1 MLKVDF
7 SSIYFVFIV
16 IFSFLL
22 LNYIKLL
29 ISKVKK
35 FFYLLILIRSV
46 VIIILVT
53 LIINP
58 SITFSSFSNKTFDLV
73 IDNSKTMKKY
83 SQNLINNIKEI
94 KDWGDKNKIN
104 FNFYIFGNSLRKI
117 FDFDEIDF
125 SDSYTDFSDFV
136 NNYKS
141 TNEVI
146 LFSDGL
152 NNHGLTDINY
162 KNLNCVNVIG
172 YGNEVIPD
180 LDISIELLDTVI
192 SNDSIKINVLVKKN
206 LKNIYSSGSIYLN
219 NKFNKN
225 YSLINYNL
233 KENSYQKISLTL
245 PINKTDRFNSIYIT
259 SNHFESNYLNNSL
272 ELILPENKF
281 SSKKLL
287 LISGSISNNTS
298 YIKKIIKNNLYDYTI
313 DHIYRLNNNLW
324 SKSVNDFNFNDYSL
338 LVFDDFPLYD
348 DDNLII
354 DNLESKNQKIIYFL
368 GPNNL
373 SRNYIL
379 DFCNC
384 DYKNV
389 DNIVVNKISNEYF
402 YKGNYY
408 TLPSNEVNHIIQC
421 NNDINMSYDNG
432 NTFISK
438 YKNTILFLIPN
449 LKESS
454 YKIDGSNLIFED
466 LILSVIDNEIYSN
479 NRLFEIFVDTYNIN
493 IDTPLDVKIKL
504 YDRENINDLFLN
516 IYKDNKLYK
525 QFDNLE
531 KISLDLF
538 SKEIVFNKS
547 GEYVL
552 QAGLELHNYNTNS
565 NFINIIV
572 NKFDREIFVDGINME
587 FLSVISNNTEGVF
600 YKSINLDEFLENI
613 EISKVNTVNYTKF
626 DLNNLSYLLIII
638 IILLS
643 LEWYIRNKVG
653 LV

>member
-7 SSIYFVFIV
+7 SIIYFVFIV
-16 IFSFLL
+16 IFSFFL

-73 IDNSKTMKKY
+73 IDNSKSMKKY
-83 SQNLINNIKEI
+83 SQNLINNVKEI

-272 ELILPENKF
+272 ELFLPENKF

-389 DNIVVNKISNEYF
+389 DNVVVNKISNEYF

-421 NNDINMSYDNG
+421 NNDTNMSYDNG

-504 YDRENINDLFLN
+504 YDYENINDLFLN
-516 IYKDNKLYK
+516 IYKDSKLYK
-525 QFDNLE
+525 QSDNLE

-552 QAGLELHNYNTNS
+552 QAGLELYNYNTNS
-565 NFINIIV
+565 NFINIKV
-572 NKFDREIFVDGINME
+572 NKIDSEIFVEGINME
-587 FLSVISNNTEGVF
+587 FLSVISNNTEGAF

>member
-7 SSIYFVFIV
+7 SIIYFVFIV
-16 IFSFLL
+16 IFSFFLF
-22 LNYIKLL
+22 NYIKLL

-73 IDNSKTMKKY
+73 IDNSKSMKKY

-141 TNEVI
+141 SNEVI

-172 YGNEVIPD
+172 YGNEVISD

-206 LKNIYSSGSIYLN
+206 LKNIYSSGSIHLN

-259 SNHFESNYLNNSL
+259 NNHFESNYLNNSF
-272 ELILPENKF
+272 ELLLPENKF

-324 SKSVNDFNFNDYSL
+324 SKSINNFNFNDYSL

-354 DNLESKNQKIIYFL
+354 DNLDLKNQKIIYFL

-389 DNIVVNKISNEYF
+389 DNVVVNKISNEYF

-408 TLPSNEVNHIIQC
+408 TLPSNEVNHIIRC
-421 NNDINMSYDNG
+421 NNDTNMSYDNG

-438 YKNTILFLIPN
+438 YQNTILFLIPN

-504 YDRENINDLFLN
+504 YDYENINDLFLN

-552 QAGLELHNYNTNS
+552 QAGLELYNYNTNS
-565 NFINIIV
+565 NFINIKV

-587 FLSVISNNTEGVF
+587 FLSVISNNTEGAF

>member
-7 SSIYFVFIV
+7 SFIYLVFII
-16 IFSFLL
+16 IFSFFLF
-22 LNYIKLL
+22 NYIKLL
-29 ISKVKK
+29 SSKVKK
-35 FFYLLILIRSV
+35 FFYLLILLRTV

-73 IDNSKTMKKY
+73 IDNSKSMKKY
-83 SQNLINNIKEI
+83 SQDLINNIREI
-94 KDWGDKNKIN
+94 KDWGEINNIN
-104 FNFYIFGNSLRKI
+104 FNFYVFGNSLRKI
-117 FDFDEIDF
+117 FDFEEVDF

-141 TNEVI
+141 NNEVI

-162 KNLNCVNVIG
+162 KNLNSINIIG
-172 YGNEVIPD
+172 YGDQEVSN

-192 SNDSIKINVLVKKN
+192 YNDSIKINVLVKKN
-206 LKNIYSSGSIYLN
+206 KENIYSSGSIYLN
-219 NKFNKN
+219 NNFYKN
-225 YSLINYNL
+225 YSLSGYTL
-233 KENSYQKISLTL
+233 DKNSFQKITFTL
-245 PINKTDRFNSIYIT
+245 PINKTDRFNAIYLT
-259 SNHFESNYLNNSL
+259 NNHFESNYLNNNF
-272 ELILPENKF
+272 ELLLPENKF
-281 SSKKLL
+281 SRKKLL

-324 SKSVNDFNFNDYSL
+324 SKSINDFNFKDYSL

-348 DDNLII
+348 NDNSII
-354 DNLESKNQKIIYFL
+354 NNLEKYNQKIIYFL

-389 DNIVVNKISNEYF
+389 DNLVVNKISNEYY

-408 TLPSNEVNHIIQC
+408 VLPSNEVNHIIKC
-421 NNDINMSYDNG
+421 NNDTNISYDNG

-438 YKNTILFLIPN
+438 YKNIILFLIPN
-449 LKESS
+449 LKGSS
-454 YKIDGSNLIFED
+454 YKIDDSNLIFED
-466 LILSVIDNEIYSN
+466 LILSVIDNEIFSN

-504 YDRENINDLFLN
+504 YNRKNINDLFLN
-516 IYKDNKLYK
+516 IYKDNQLYK
-525 QFDNLE
+525 QFNDLE
-531 KISLDLF
+531 KMSLDLF
-538 SKEIVFNKS
+538 SKEMFFNES

-552 QAGLELHNYNTNS
+552 QAGLKLDNYNTKS
-565 NFINIIV
+565 NFINIKV
-572 NKFDREIFVDGINME
+572 NKNDREISVDGIDMD

-600 YKSINLDEFLENI
+600 YKNINLDEFLENI

-626 DLNNLSYLLIII
+626 DLNNLSYLLIVI

>member
-7 SSIYFVFIV
+7 SIIYFVFIV
-16 IFSFLL
+16 IFSFFLF
-22 LNYIKLL
+22 NYIKLL

-73 IDNSKTMKKY
+73 IDNSKSMKKY

-141 TNEVI
+141 SNEVI

-172 YGNEVIPD
+172 YGNEVISD

-206 LKNIYSSGSIYLN
+206 LKNIYSSGSIHLN

-259 SNHFESNYLNNSL
+259 NNHFESNYLNNSF
-272 ELILPENKF
+272 ELLLPENKF

-324 SKSVNDFNFNDYSL
+324 SKSINNFNFNDYSL

-354 DNLESKNQKIIYFL
+354 DNLDLKNQKIIYFL

-389 DNIVVNKISNEYF
+389 DNVVVNKISNEYF

-408 TLPSNEVNHIIQC
+408 TLPSNEVNHIIRC
-421 NNDINMSYDNG
+421 NNDTNMSYDNG

-438 YKNTILFLIPN
+438 YQNTILFLIPN

-504 YDRENINDLFLN
+504 YDYENINDLFLN

-552 QAGLELHNYNTNS
+552 QAGLELYNYNTNS
-565 NFINIIV
+565 NFINIKV

>member
-7 SSIYFVFIV
+7 SFIYLVFII
-16 IFSFLL
+16 IFSFFLF
-22 LNYIKLL
+22 NYIKLL
-29 ISKVKK
+29 SSKVKK
-35 FFYLLILIRSV
+35 FFYLLILIRSI

-73 IDNSKTMKKY
+73 IDNSKSMKKY
-83 SQNLINNIKEI
+83 SQDLINNIKEI
-94 KDWGDKNKIN
+94 KDWGEINNIN
-104 FNFYIFGNSLRKI
+104 FNFYVFGNSLRKI
-117 FDFDEIDF
+117 FDFEEVDF
-125 SDSYTDFSDFV
+125 SDNYTDFSDFV

-141 TNEVI
+141 NNEVI

-162 KNLNCVNVIG
+162 KNLNSINIIG
-172 YGNEVIPD
+172 YGNQEVSN

-192 SNDSIKINVLVKKN
+192 YNDSIKINVLVKKN
-206 LKNIYSSGSIYLN
+206 IENIYSSGAIYLN
-219 NKFNKN
+219 NNFYKN
-225 YSLINYNL
+225 YSLSDYNL
-233 KENSYQKISLTL
+233 DKNSFQKITFTL
-245 PINKTDRFNSIYIT
+245 PINKTDRINAIYLT
-259 SNHFESNYLNNSL
+259 NNHFESNYLNNNF
-272 ELILPENKF
+272 ELLLPENKF
-281 SSKKLL
+281 SRKKLL

-298 YIKKIIKNNLYDYTI
+298 YIKKIIKNNLYDYNV
-313 DHIYRLNNNLW
+313 DHIYRLSNNIW
-324 SKSVNDFNFNDYSL
+324 SRSINDLNFKNYSL

-348 DDNLII
+348 NDNSII
-354 DNLESKNQKIIYFL
+354 NNLEKYNQEIIYFL
-368 GPNNL
+368 GPNNY

-389 DNIVVNKISNEYF
+389 DNLVVNKISNEYF

-408 TLPSNEVNHIIQC
+408 VLPSNEVNHIIRC
-421 NNDINMSYDNG
+421 NNDTNISYDNG

-438 YKNTILFLIPN
+438 YKNITLFLIPN

-454 YKIDGSNLIFED
+454 YKIDDSNLIFED
-466 LILSVIDNEIYSN
+466 LILSVIDNEIFSN

-504 YDRENINDLFLN
+504 YSRKNINDLFLN
-516 IYKDNKLYK
+516 IYKDNQLFK
-525 QFDNLE
+525 QFNDLE
-531 KISLDLF
+531 KMSLDLF
-538 SKEIVFNKS
+538 SKEIFFNES

-552 QAGLELHNYNTNS
+552 QAGLKLDNFNTKS
-565 NFINIIV
+565 NFINIKV
-572 NKFDREIFVDGINME
+572 NKNDREISVDGIDME

-600 YKSINLDEFLENI
+600 YKNINLDEFLENI

-626 DLNNLSYLLIII
+626 DLNNLSYLLIVI

>member
-7 SSIYFVFIV
+7 SIIYFVFIV
-16 IFSFLL
+16 IFSFFL

-73 IDNSKTMKKY
+73 IDNSKSMKKY
-83 SQNLINNIKEI
+83 SQNLINNVKEI

-104 FNFYIFGNSLRKI
+104 FNFYIFGNSLRRI

-141 TNEVI
+141 SNEVI

-272 ELILPENKF
+272 ELFLPENKF

-298 YIKKIIKNNLYDYTI
+298 YIKKIIKNNLYDYTF

-324 SKSVNDFNFNDYSL
+324 SKSINDFNFKDYSL

-348 DDNLII
+348 DDNSII
-354 DNLESKNQKIIYFL
+354 NNVESNNQKIIYFL

-389 DNIVVNKISNEYF
+389 DNVVVNKISNEYF

-421 NNDINMSYDNG
+421 NNDTNMSYDNG

-438 YKNTILFLIPN
+438 HKNTILFLIPN

-454 YKIDGSNLIFED
+454 YKIDGSDLIFED

-479 NRLFEIFVDTYNIN
+479 NRLFEIFVDTYNVN

-504 YDRENINDLFLN
+504 YDHENINDLFLN
-516 IYKDNKLYK
+516 IYKDSKLYK

-552 QAGLELHNYNTNS
+552 QAGLELYNYNTNS
-565 NFINIIV
+565 NFINIKV
-572 NKFDREIFVDGINME
+572 NKIDSEIFVEGINME
-587 FLSVISNNTEGVF
+587 FLSVISNNTEGAF

>member
-7 SSIYFVFIV
+7 SIIYFVFIV
-16 IFSFLL
+16 IFSFFL

-73 IDNSKTMKKY
+73 IDNSKSMKKY
-83 SQNLINNIKEI
+83 SQNLINNVKEI

-259 SNHFESNYLNNSL
+259 SNHFESNYLNNSF
-272 ELILPENKF
+272 ELFLPENKF

-552 QAGLELHNYNTNS
+552 QAGLELYNYNTNS

>member
-7 SSIYFVFIV
+7 SIIYFVFIV
-16 IFSFLL
+16 IFSFFL

-73 IDNSKTMKKY
+73 IDNSKSMKKY

-141 TNEVI
+141 SNEVI

-172 YGNEVIPD
+172 YGNEVISD

-206 LKNIYSSGSIYLN
+206 LKNIYSSGSIHLN

-259 SNHFESNYLNNSL
+259 NNHFESNYLNNSF
-272 ELILPENKF
+272 ELLLPENKF

-324 SKSVNDFNFNDYSL
+324 SKSINNFNFNDYSL

-389 DNIVVNKISNEYF
+389 DNVVVNKISNEYF

-408 TLPSNEVNHIIQC
+408 TLPSNEVNHIIRC
-421 NNDINMSYDNG
+421 NNDTNMSYDNG

-438 YKNTILFLIPN
+438 YQNTILFLIPN

-504 YDRENINDLFLN
+504 YDYENINDLFLN

-552 QAGLELHNYNTNS
+552 QAGLELYNYNTNS
-565 NFINIIV
+565 NFINIKV

>member
-7 SSIYFVFIV
+7 SIIYFVFIV
-16 IFSFLL
+16 IFSFFL

-73 IDNSKTMKKY
+73 IDNSKSMKKY
-83 SQNLINNIKEI
+83 SQNLINNVKEI

-233 KENSYQKISLTL
+233 KEKSYQKISLTL

-272 ELILPENKF
+272 ELFLPENKF

-552 QAGLELHNYNTNS
+552 QAGLELYNYNTNS

>member
-7 SSIYFVFIV
+7 SIIYFVFIV
-16 IFSFLL
+16 IFSFFL

-73 IDNSKTMKKY
+73 IDNSKSMKKY
-83 SQNLINNIKEI
+83 SQNLINNVKEI

-162 KNLNCVNVIG
+162 KNLNSVNVIG

-259 SNHFESNYLNNSL
+259 SNHFESNYLNNSF
-272 ELILPENKF
+272 ELFLPENKF

-348 DDNLII
+348 DDNLI
-354 DNLESKNQKIIYFL
+354 
-368 GPNNL
+368 
-373 SRNYIL
+373 
-379 DFCNC
+379 
-384 DYKNV
+384 V
-389 DNIVVNKISNEYF
+389 DNVVVNKISNEYF

-552 QAGLELHNYNTNS
+552 QAGLELYNYNTNS

>member
-7 SSIYFVFIV
+7 SIIYFVFIV
-16 IFSFLL
+16 IFSFFL

-73 IDNSKTMKKY
+73 IDNSKSMKKY

-454 YKIDGSNLIFED
+454 YKIDGSDLIFED

-552 QAGLELHNYNTNS
+552 QAGLELYNYNTNS

-587 FLSVISNNTEGVF
+587 FLSVISNNTEGAF

>member
-7 SSIYFVFIV
+7 SIIYFVFIV
-16 IFSFLL
+16 IFSFFL

-73 IDNSKTMKKY
+73 IDNSKSMKKY

-259 SNHFESNYLNNSL
+259 SNHFESNYLNNSF
-272 ELILPENKF
+272 ELFLPENKF

-324 SKSVNDFNFNDYSL
+324 SKSLNDFNFNDYSL

-504 YDRENINDLFLN
+504 YNRENINDLFLN

-552 QAGLELHNYNTNS
+552 QAGLELYNYNTNS